1 MEYDLVMSI
10 GNAIDNVYNNYSEDG
25 ARRTVAK
32 IVGECMHVSY
42 MTILNSAREADLHMQ
57 IADLKKES
65 DEMIK
70 SRLKTIKEEFKKSA
84 GRTLK
89 AKKVDDSCDFETL
102 TVSPFSPFRKLK
114 FTCTYKYEVK

>member
-1 MEYDLVMSI
+1 MEYDLVVSI

-25 ARRTVAK
+25 CRKTVTK
-32 IVGECMHVSY
+32 LIGECMHVSY
-42 MTILNSAREADLHMQ
+42 MTILNSARESDLHFQ

-84 GRTLK
+84 GRTLS
-89 AKKVDDSCDFETL
+89 AKKVSDNCDFETL

-114 FTCTYKYEVK
+114 FTCTYIYEIK